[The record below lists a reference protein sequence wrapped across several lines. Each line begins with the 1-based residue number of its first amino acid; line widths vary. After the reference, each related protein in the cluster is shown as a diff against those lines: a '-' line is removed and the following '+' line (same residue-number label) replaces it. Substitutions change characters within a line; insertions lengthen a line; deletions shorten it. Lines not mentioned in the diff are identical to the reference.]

1 MLIHPCQFA
10 MIFCFQY
17 SYFHNVYLSLLL
29 YHGDLRESCQK
40 MFEMECQSGMIL
52 YATSAHKFILGLAA
66 FRLYRKTCDFV
77 WAERGRA
84 CIHRLKV
91 WNEEGSTWNFEQK
104 LKMMEAEE
112 NFCLGNFEGAKTSYQ
127 DAISA
132 ARVHKNLSDEA
143 LACELAAKFYFKIG
157 DLESSF
163 KHYRLAHEVYSK
175 YGASGKANKLFTYIS
190 EKFSSVL
197 ASDRG

>member
-1 MLIHPCQFA
+1 
-10 MIFCFQY
+10 
-17 SYFHNVYLSLLL
+17 
-29 YHGDLRESCQK
+29 
-40 MFEMECQSGMIL
+40 MFEMECKSGMIL

-66 FRLYRKTCDFV
+66 FRLYRKTSNFI

-84 CIHRLKV
+84 CTDGIKV

-112 NFCLGNFEGAKTSYQ
+112 NFCLGNFDGAKLSYQ

-132 ARVHKNLSDEA
+132 ARLHKNLSDEA

-157 DLESSF
+157 ELELSLQ
-163 KHYRLAHEVYSK
+163 HYRLAHEVYGK
-175 YGASGKANKLFTYIS
+175 YGAVGKADKLFTYIGG
-190 EKFSSVL
+190 KFSSVL
-197 ASDRG
+197 ASD